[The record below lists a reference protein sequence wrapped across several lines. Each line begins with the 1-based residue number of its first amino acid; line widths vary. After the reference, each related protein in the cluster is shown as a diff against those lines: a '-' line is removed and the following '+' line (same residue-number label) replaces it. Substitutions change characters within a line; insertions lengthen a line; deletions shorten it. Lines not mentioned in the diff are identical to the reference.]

1 MCVLFEES
9 NKHSS
14 HICCLFFYSLR
25 SFTCLDAKHVQDKA
39 ARWARAKRPKK
50 HRKSDIFRAPT
61 NYPVIVKPE
70 EYTIVMA
77 EGEDAALS
85 AVIIPS
91 NRGSR
96 NAVLKRLTRK
106 EKEAQGN

>member
-1 MCVLFEES
+1 MAFAPLVSFGVS
-9 NKHSS
+9 PRS
-14 HICCLFFYSLR
+14 